1 MNKTCS
7 CCLTERPISDFQ
19 KRTASKDG
27 LTASC
32 KSCLKKRDAEKHVRF
47 REKRLMTMREYAK
60 TPKAKESHAMSVKK
74 WARSNREKRYAHSVV
89 SHAVAAGKIKKEP
102 CKVCGNEKVEAHHH
116 DYSLPMHIIWLCSS
130 CHKKAHSQN
139 DFTF

>member
-1 MNKTCS
+1 
-7 CCLTERPISDFQ
+7 
-19 KRTASKDG
+19 
-27 LTASC
+27 
-32 KSCLKKRDAEKHVRF
+32 
-47 REKRLMTMREYAK
+47 MTMREYAK